1 MASSRRGISRPSAA
15 GGGISTLMVF
25 AFLAL
30 TPAFGQDIAKARKQN
45 QAHVK
50 QCTERHGYDPEKAS
64 SLGPHALGAG
74 EREWRECVYE
84 GIEKYLVLNT
94 LSPEAYRKAIAEDRE
109 MTASVAAGKMTRA
122 ERRARVEAIIA
133 ELEALEKTNQAKLE
147 QQIKTTTGL
156 VKTEMQ
162 RQQDLM
168 RMQDTRSMMRS
179 LAR

>member
-84 GIEKYLVLNT
+84 GIEKYLIPTT

>member
-1 MASSRRGISRPSAA
+1 
-15 GGGISTLMVF
+15 MVF

-84 GIEKYLVLNT
+84 GIEKYLIPTT